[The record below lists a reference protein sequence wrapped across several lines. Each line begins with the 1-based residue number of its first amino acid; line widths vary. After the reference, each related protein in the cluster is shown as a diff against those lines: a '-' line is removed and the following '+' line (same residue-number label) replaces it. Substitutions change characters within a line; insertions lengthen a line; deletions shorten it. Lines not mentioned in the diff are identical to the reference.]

1 MLPKGSSRFGL
12 TVGGGIIA
20 MAFLALTV
28 LPEGC
33 SKSGSNP
40 TKPPPPP
47 PVNYGTGRIVF
58 VQDSVFTGG
67 IYFMNPDGTGATKIP
82 TDTLTSLGNPEI
94 SPDGTRVLF
103 GANANNNPGLYIM
116 NIDGGNRRFVASA
129 SITLGGWS
137 PDGSKFAYT
146 DDFGALNIVNA
157 DGSNPVRV
165 TNLLPKWNYNPTWSP
180 DGTRIAFYSDLASS
194 TYRTDIY
201 IVNVDGTGLT
211 QITTMTGDED
221 GPDWSPDGTL
231 IAFSSRGTSTYNGGI
246 YTVHPD
252 GTGLKRLTTA
262 PGLNFSDLFPDWS
275 PDGKRIVFSSDRANA
290 IHGVP
295 FALFSV
301 NADGT
306 GLVQLTHPPSSQSQ
320 IYASWGPKP

>member
-1 MLPKGSSRFGL
+1 MSFLVML
-12 TVGGGIIA
+12 
-20 MAFLALTV
+20 V

-40 TKPPPPP
+40 VKPPPPP
-47 PVNYGTGRIVF
+47 NYGTGRIVF
-58 VQDSVFTGG
+58 VQDSVFTEG

-82 TDTLTSLGNPEI
+82 TDTLTSLGNSEI

-103 GANANNNPGLYIM
+103 GANGNNGRGLYTM
-116 NIDGGNRRFVASA
+116 NIDGSSLRFVASA
-129 SITLGGWS
+129 SITFGGWS
-137 PDGSKFAYT
+137 PDGSRFAYT
-146 DDFGALNIVNA
+146 DDFGALIIANA

-165 TNLLPKWNYNPTWSP
+165 TSLYPKWNYNPKWSP
-180 DGTRIAFYSDLASS
+180 DGTRISFYSDLAST

-201 IVNVDGTGLT
+201 VVKTDGTGLT

-246 YTVHPD
+246 YTIHPD

-262 PGLNFSDLFPDWS
+262 PDPNFTDWFPNWS
-275 PDGKRIVFSSDRANA
+275 PDAKRIVFSSDRANA
-290 IHGVP
+290 SEGVP
-295 FALFSV
+295 FALYSV

-306 GLVQLTHPPSSQSQ
+306 GLVQLTHPTSTHQP
-320 IYASWGPKP
+320 YASWGPKP